1 MLTVVRLHVPRCA
14 PRRPAAA
21 PVTRG
26 PNVTDHDPSGEA
38 ENSGD
43 GVELQQLC
51 FIKQS
56 KNRDIY
62 QVETLKPR
70 VSRNKTNNL
79 RQFGGETQEM
89 LLKTLK

>member
-1 MLTVVRLHVPRCA
+1 MSRLHVPRRA
-14 PRRPAAA
+14 PGRPAAVA
-21 PVTRG
+21 VIGG
-26 PNVTDHDPSGEA
+26 PDVTDHDPSGEA
-38 ENSGD
+38 ETIGD

-51 FIKQS
+51 FVKQS